1 MYYIGIDWADE
12 KHDLCVLTENG
23 EVHSE
28 FEISNDQRGFDI
40 LRKRLGRLNTPVRI
54 NIERTDGLLVDWLV
68 RNGHAVY
75 LTPPVAMHH
84 RRPRRSKTDKSD
96 AYLLAHLLRMGDTE
110 CRPLAR
116 RSDLV
121 EYLRQL
127 LRAYDCTVQEQRR
140 FGNRLVYLLK
150 LYYPAALRAFCQPYR
165 LIALTF
171 LERFPTPEAARQAT
185 LDDLR
190 QFLQVEKYRG
200 KKLEIKAFE
209 LHDILQAPAPKA
221 GVQDGLVAHVQMLIP
236 VLRHI
241 YRSRRDL
248 EKQIVHSFQGHP
260 DAVWWLTIPGVQG
273 LTAARLLAWIGDDRA
288 RFPTANVLQATA
300 GTVPVTRRSGKSK
313 SVEFRTACSHKIRKA
328 IDDLARQSVKKSNWA
343 RLYYDAQ
350 VDRGHESAR
359 AYRALG
365 NRWLSI
371 IWKLWQTGTVYDEQ
385 IHIANRAMKGQPL
398 PLQRTG

>member
-1 MYYIGIDWADE
+1 MYSIGIDWADA
-12 KHDLCVLTENG
+12 KHDLCILAENG
-23 EVHSE
+23 TVHSA
-28 FEISNDQRGFDI
+28 FEISNDQHGFDL
-40 LRKRLGRLNTPVRI
+40 LRKRLGRLNAPFRI

-75 LTPPVAMHH
+75 LTPPVALHH
-84 RRPRRSKTDKSD
+84 RRTRRSKTDQSD
-96 AYLLAHLLRMGDTE
+96 AYLLAHLLRIGDTE

-127 LRAYDCTVQEQRR
+127 LRAYDSILQEQRR
-140 FGNRLVYLLK
+140 FGNRLIYLLK
-150 LYYPAALRAFCQPYR
+150 LYYPAALKAFCQPYR

-171 LERFPTPEAARQAT
+171 LEQHPTPEAARLLT
-185 LDDLR
+185 LDGLR
-190 QFLQVEKYRG
+190 QFLQAEKYHG
-200 KKLEIKAFE
+200 KKLDIKVLE
-209 LHDILQAPAPKA
+209 LYDILQAPAPKA
-221 GVQDGLVAHVQMLIP
+221 DVQAGSVIHVQMLIP

-248 EKQIVHSFQGHP
+248 EKQIVDAFQGHP
-260 DAVWWLTIPGVQG
+260 DAAMWLTIPGAQR

-288 RFPTANVLQATA
+288 RFSTANVLQATA

-328 IDDLARQSVKKSNWA
+328 VDDLSRQSVKKSSWA
-343 RLYYDAQ
+343 RSYYQAQ
-350 VDRGHESAR
+350 IERGHASAR

-365 NRWLSI
+365 NRWLSV
-371 IWKLWQTGTVYDEQ
+371 IWKLWQTSTFYDEQ
-385 IHIANRAMKGQPL
+385 VHMANRAMHSHLKPV
-398 PLQRTG
+398 R

>member
-1 MYYIGIDWADE
+1 MYSIGIDWADA
-12 KHDLCVLTENG
+12 KHDLCILAENG
-23 EVHSE
+23 TVHSA
-28 FEISNDQRGFDI
+28 FEISNDQHGFDL
-40 LRKRLGRLNTPVRI
+40 LRKRLGRLNAPFRI

-75 LTPPVAMHH
+75 LTPPLALHH
-84 RRPRRSKTDKSD
+84 RRPRRSKTDQSD
-96 AYLLAHLLRMGDTE
+96 AYLLAHLLRIGETE

-127 LRAYDCTVQEQRR
+127 LRAYDSILQEQRR
-140 FGNRLVYLLK
+140 FGNRLIYLLK
-150 LYYPAALRAFCQPYR
+150 LYYPAALKAFCQPYR
-165 LIALTF
+165 LIAMSF
-171 LERFPTPEAARQAT
+171 LERYPTPEAAQRVT
-185 LDDLR
+185 LDELR
-190 QFLQVEKYRG
+190 QFLRDEKYRG
-200 KKLEIKAFE
+200 QKLDLKVLE
-209 LHDILQAPAPKA
+209 LYDILQAPAPKA
-221 GVQDGLVAHVQMLIP
+221 EVQAGSVIHVQMLIP

-248 EKQIVHSFQGHP
+248 EKQIVHAFQGHP
-260 DAVWWLTIPGVQG
+260 DAAMWLTIPGAQR

-288 RFPTANVLQATA
+288 RFSTANVLQATA

-328 IDDLARQSVKKSNWA
+328 VDDLSRQSVKKSNWA
-343 RLYYDAQ
+343 RAYYDAQ
-350 VDRGHESAR
+350 IERGHGAAR

-371 IWKLWQTGTVYDEQ
+371 IWKLWQTQQAYDEK
-385 IHIANRAMKGQPL
+385 IHMANRAMHGQ
-398 PLQRTG
+398 LQLTK

>member
-1 MYYIGIDWADE
+1 MYSIGIDWADA
-12 KHDLCVLTENG
+12 KHDLCILAENG
-23 EVHSE
+23 TVHSA
-28 FEISNDQRGFDI
+28 FEISNDQHGFDL
-40 LRKRLGRLNTPVRI
+40 LRKRLGRLNAPFRI

-75 LTPPVAMHH
+75 LTPPLALHH
-84 RRPRRSKTDKSD
+84 RRPRRSKTDQSD
-96 AYLLAHLLRMGDTE
+96 AYLLAHLLRIGETE

-127 LRAYDCTVQEQRR
+127 LRAYDSILQEQRR
-140 FGNRLVYLLK
+140 FGNRLIYLLK
-150 LYYPAALRAFCQPYR
+150 LYYPAALKAFCQPYR
-165 LIALTF
+165 LIAMSF
-171 LERFPTPEAARQAT
+171 LERYPTPEAAQRVT
-185 LDDLR
+185 LDELR
-190 QFLQVEKYRG
+190 QFLRDEKYRG
-200 KKLEIKAFE
+200 QKLDLKVLE
-209 LHDILQAPAPKA
+209 LYDILQAPAPKA
-221 GVQDGLVAHVQMLIP
+221 DVQAGSVIHVQMLIP

-248 EKQIVHSFQGHP
+248 EKQIVHAFQGHP
-260 DAVWWLTIPGVQG
+260 DAAMWLTIPGAQR

-288 RFPTANVLQATA
+288 RFSTANVLQATA

-328 IDDLARQSVKKSNWA
+328 VDDLSRQSVKKSNWA
-343 RLYYDAQ
+343 RAYYDAQ
-350 VDRGHESAR
+350 IERGHGAAR

-371 IWKLWQTGTVYDEQ
+371 IWKLWQTQQAYDEK
-385 IHIANRAMKGQPL
+385 IHRANRAMHGQ
-398 PLQRTG
+398 LQLTK

>member
-12 KHDLCVLTENG
+12 KHDLCVLAENG
-23 EVHSE
+23 TLHSA
-28 FEISNDQRGFDI
+28 FEISNDQGGFDI
-40 LRKRLGRLNTPVRI
+40 LRKRLGRLNAPFRI

-68 RNGHAVY
+68 RNGHVVY

-84 RRPRRSKTDKSD
+84 RRPRRSKTDQSD
-96 AYLLAHLLRMGDTE
+96 AYLLAHLLRIGDTE

-140 FGNRLVYLLK
+140 FGNRLIYLLK
-150 LYYPAALRAFCQPYR
+150 LYYPAALQAFCQPYR

-171 LERFPTPEAARQAT
+171 LERFPTPEAAQQAT
-185 LDDLR
+185 LDELR
-190 QFLQVEKYRG
+190 RFLQVEKYHG
-200 KKLEIKAFE
+200 KKLEVKALE
-209 LHDILQAPAPKA
+209 LYNTLQAPAPKA
-221 GVQDGLVAHVQMLIP
+221 DVQAGLIVYMQMLIP

-241 YRSRRDL
+241 YRSRREL
-248 EKQIVHSFQGHP
+248 EKQIAHAFQGHP
-260 DAVWWLTIPGVQG
+260 DAVLWLTIPGAQG
-273 LTAARLLAWIGDDRA
+273 LTAARLLAWIGDDRE
-288 RFPTANVLQATA
+288 RFPTVNVLQATA

-313 SVEFRTACSHKIRKA
+313 AVEFRTACSHKIRKA
-328 IDDLARQSVKKSNWA
+328 VDDLSRQSVKKSNWA
-343 RLYYDAQ
+343 RAYYDAQ
-350 VDRGHESAR
+350 IDRGHESAR

-371 IWKLWQTGTVYDEQ
+371 IWKLWQTNQVYDEQ
-385 IHIANRAMKGQPL
+385 IHIANRAKGAQPRR
-398 PLQRTG
+398 LQPAK